1 MDDTQ
6 GSFPSIT
13 LSSTIIQFRCISQA
27 VLTWNLPVLNPTPY
41 HPSCLFLSILLILQ
55 YPLLV
60 WGCVLG
66 LLSYFISASS
76 TVLQSLMLCLTMFTF
91 KKKSLSKRI
100 LQKCGKV
107 TN

>member
-6 GSFPSIT
+6 GSFPSIP
-13 LSSTIIQFRCISQA
+13 LSSTIIQFRYISQD

-55 YPLLV
+55 DPLLV

-66 LLSYFISASS
+66 LLSYFISVSS
-76 TVLQSLMLCLTMFTF
+76 TVLQSLMLCLTMFTL
-91 KKKSLSKRI
+91 KKKKL
-100 LQKCGKV
+100 
-107 TN
+107 